1 MSGQTNH
8 QRRNA
13 MKSTAVLVGM
23 LVILATMG
31 FTCIN
36 DNVNVPLDVPLE
48 RAFDINGG
56 TNTNFSGVKTV
67 TIDDEVDVS
76 WHGAIGGARLVD
88 IVVWVTGPYSGNVV
102 GGVATINNQPIL
114 TFAGPWSSF
123 QKEQS
128 LLKNSKNPNA
138 LVKRVP
144 AGTQELVKVLFTFVK
159 NQNVDPVLPTTVTF
173 AASGSLSQGPVP
185 NGLQV
190 HVKVKTQCDANISK
204 MHHH

>member
-1 MSGQTNH
+1 
-8 QRRNA
+8 
-13 MKSTAVLVGM
+13 MKSTSVLVGM

-36 DNVNVPLDVPLE
+36 DNAMVPLDVPLE

-56 TNTNFSGVKTV
+56 SNTSFGGSQVV
-67 TIDDEVDVS
+67 TIDDEIDVS

-88 IVVWVTGPYSGNVV
+88 IVVWVTGSYSGNVV
-102 GGVATINNQPIL
+102 GGVASINNQPIL

-128 LLKNSKNPNA
+128 LLKNSKNPSS
-138 LVKRVP
+138 LIKRVP
-144 AGTQELVKVLFTFVK
+144 GGTQELVKVLHTFVK
-159 NQNVDPVLPTTVTF
+159 NQNAEPVLPTTITL

-185 NGLQV
+185 DGLQV
-190 HVKVKTQCDANISK
+190 HVKVKTQCDAHINKI
-204 MHHH
+204 HHD

>member
-1 MSGQTNH
+1 
-8 QRRNA
+8 

-36 DNVNVPLDVPLE
+36 DNAMVPLDVPLE

-56 TNTNFSGVKTV
+56 SNTSFGGSKIV
-67 TIDDEVDVS
+67 TIDDEIDVS

-88 IVVWVTGPYSGNVV
+88 VVVWVTGSYSGDVV
-102 GGVATINNQPIL
+102 GGVATINGKQLL
-114 TFAGPWSSF
+114 TFAGKWSDF

-128 LLKNSKNPNA
+128 LLKKSK
-138 LVKRVP
+138 LVKKVP
-144 AGTQELVKVLFTFVK
+144 AGMQELVNVLLTLVK
-159 NQNVDPVLPTTVTF
+159 NQNVDPVLPTTITL

-190 HVKVKTQCDANISK
+190 HVKVKTQCDAHINK